1 MEIQSQRNPTDPP
14 HLSSQILRG
23 FDWKGLRCLRM
34 HHRKYSSSSFLTF
47 FFAISTMSNKRWF
60 PKQWGLYMMNIVGDY
75 PLNSSVALIV
85 FEVLK
90 QFLNFLLKDV
100 EDIFISCFRIF
111 KHTSGEMSFL
121 ESGTIRL
128 HYLLI
133 TREGYDDL
141 CLTIFSHQTQEFRF
155 CLFHKLWG

>member
-1 MEIQSQRNPTDPP
+1 
-14 HLSSQILRG
+14 
-23 FDWKGLRCLRM
+23 
-34 HHRKYSSSSFLTF
+34 
-47 FFAISTMSNKRWF
+47 
-60 PKQWGLYMMNIVGDY
+60 MMNIEGDY

-133 TREGYDDL
+133 TREGFDNL
-141 CLTIFSHQTQEFRF
+141 CLTISRIKLKNSDFAFSINFEDKNLEHLQFEIVFRI
-155 CLFHKLWG
+155 LSMR